1 MYELFHEGELMVQFR
16 AGENVIAAQN
26 ANMITSHFSNGMI
39 HFLISQQFAIL
50 SSKDSKGD
58 VWVTWLTGQ
67 PGFIKVLDE
76 NKAIIKSKLIAGDPL
91 ALHFIEQKQ
100 IGLLIIDTNRRIRLR
115 INGVVTKHENQF
127 IVTAKQIYGN
137 CPKYIQK
144 RSFQPKENRL
154 LKSKHQSEELNRTQE
169 EWISK
174 ADTFYIGSVNN
185 RGEMDA
191 SHRGGNQGFVHV
203 IDSRTLLFPD
213 YSGNSM
219 FNTLGNIQLNPSSGL
234 LFIDYDHGHSLHMT
248 GLSEIIWDKPATAAF
263 PGARRLVRFEIKNV
277 VQLNNATEM
286 QWEFTEMSPF
296 NPKPEQ

>member
-1 MYELFHEGELMVQFR
+1 M
-16 AGENVIAAQN
+16 
-26 ANMITSHFSNGMI
+26 
-39 HFLISQQFAIL
+39 
-50 SSKDSKGD
+50 
-58 VWVTWLTGQ
+58 
-67 PGFIKVLDE
+67 
-76 NKAIIKSKLIAGDPL
+76 
-91 ALHFIEQKQ
+91 
-100 IGLLIIDTNRRIRLR
+100 LIIDTYRRIRLR
-115 INGVVTKHENQF
+115 INGVVAKNENQF
-127 IVTAKQIYGN
+127 ILNASQIYGN

-154 LKSKHQSEELNRTQE
+154 VKSKHQSEDLNRTQA

-203 IDSRTLLFPD
+203 IDSRTIVFPD
-213 YSGNSM
+213 YLGNSM

-234 LFIDYDHGHSLHMT
+234 LFIDYDHGHSLHLT
-248 GLSEIIWDKPATAAF
+248 GLSEIIWDKPATVAF

-286 QWEFTEMSPF
+286 QWEFIEMSPF
-296 NPKPEQ
+296 NPKPE